1 MHSAALSRTD
11 QSFFPLYIFEHGC
24 KDEYLSIL
32 YPLDRKAKRSSVT
45 RFTVT
50 MLSSA
55 QNVEKGMLSKAFGT
69 GHASI
74 RDKRTEDNRK
84 AGSDFAAFLS
94 FAVQSQGSSA
104 NHQFNLQGSQSL
116 PVLQIKNSHKST
128 QSVNTTS
135 KAQINKIGHAVRS
148 IYNDTTNDSRSS
160 TDFSFESLYQA
171 TDEIIVVFKTAN
183 DLYERVQLEMGR
195 AMGQIATDLRACTS
209 VEPQNDSKSH
219 FAWLLKLTEAWKK
232 WCDCT
237 RLVCNVL
244 VLLDQMYLL
253 KQSQLPSLWNLA
265 MDLFKQSI
273 CLGDG
278 IESRIQSSIVHA
290 CTMMRKTDSREYK
303 HLHAEILPLFTTL
316 DLYDILEKVL
326 LGATKSY
333 FEELSDT
340 SINEQSVKMYLVEAE
355 KIVQQEREYS
365 TWLFNDASGGSKN
378 LKIVYEQLIT
388 QHVEKLIGSLSDLL
402 SDANDSLQALSLLYA
417 FLSDV
422 KKLNPLRKA
431 FAQYICL
438 QGEKIVMDKEKDDT
452 MIERLLEYKHTIDH
466 IVANAFK
473 EDEGFRQ
480 TQKDNFETFVNKR
493 QNKPAELI
501 AKFLDSRLRSGNRTM
516 SDQEMEHVLN
526 EALVLFRYTHAKDM
540 FEEFY
545 KRLFAKR
552 LLLNRSA
559 SSDAEQSMLL
569 KLKEECGAAF
579 TQKLETMLTDIA
591 LSDEMMSAYN
601 SSKDKML
608 EQQSGIEPFELNVN
622 VLTQAHWPTYPQ
634 VEVIIPQEMA
644 TATERFANF
653 YKTRN
658 QGRTLHWTHSLGT
671 TSITAQFA
679 KAGEKELLVSTFQAV
694 VLLLFNPL
702 PPGSKLEYVQIR
714 QQTGLEEKELKRTLQ
729 SLACGQ
735 IPTRILRKEPQG
747 KEVNES
753 DQFMIN
759 EQLKNERKRI
769 RINMIQLNET
779 QEEQKNTVDRV
790 MFDRELVLQAT
801 AVRILKAKKTIKH
814 AELLQEIVQAIASR
828 FTVDV
833 GEIKKTFEILIDKEY
848 MERVEGQ
855 RGMYRYLA

>member
-1 MHSAALSRTD
+1 MIGTRGDQHHHSLIITLIANSFKIFSEMLSRP
-11 QSFFPLYIFEHGC
+11 QH
-24 KDEYLSIL
+24 
-32 YPLDRKAKRSSVT
+32 SVPS
-45 RFTVT
+45 V
-50 MLSSA
+50 
-55 QNVEKGMLSKAFGT
+55 LSKAFGRDDT
-69 GHASI
+69 FASSGAVGD
-74 RDKRTEDNRK
+74 RSKV
-84 AGSDFAAFLS
+84 GSPFAAFVS
-94 FAVQSQGSSA
+94 QATQSQATNKS
-104 NHQFNLQGSQSL
+104 HQITSQKSINDQEQRI
-116 PVLQIKNSHKST
+116 PVLQIKNGQYITKP
-128 QSVNTTS
+128 S
-135 KAQINKIGHAVRS
+135 KTNSGTQINKIGHAIRS
-148 IYNDTTNDSRSS
+148 IYNSTHDSRLGA
-160 TDFSFESLYQA
+160 DFSFESLYQA
-171 TDEIIVVFKTAN
+171 TDEIVVLSKQGH
-183 DLYERVQLEMGR
+183 DLYERVKMEMER
-195 AMGQIATDLRACTS
+195 AAGQIATGLRASTS
-209 VEPQNDSKSH
+209 NENQNDPKVHYS
-219 FAWLLKLTEAWKK
+219 WLAKLDVAWKE
-232 WCDCT
+232 WCERT
-237 RLVCNVL
+237 TLVCNIL
-244 VLLDQMYLL
+244 VLLDQKYLL
-253 KQSQLPSLWNLA
+253 EQIELPSLWNLG
-265 MDLFKQSI
+265 MDLFKHSV

-278 IESRIQSSIVHA
+278 IESRIETSITQV
-290 CTMMRKTDSREYK
+290 CNMMREMKSDEYK
-303 HLHAEILPLFTTL
+303 QLHRTLLSLFTTL
-316 DLYDILEKVL
+316 DLYNSLENVL
-326 LGATKSY
+326 LAATRSY
-333 FEELSDT
+333 FEELSSK
-340 SINEQSVKMYLVEAE
+340 SIAHYSVNDYLIRADEIVRQE
-355 KIVQQEREYS
+355 KEYS
-365 TWLFNDASGGSKN
+365 KWLYNDNSGGSKD
-378 LKIVYEQLIT
+378 LKIVYEKLIT
-388 QHVEKLIGSLSDLL
+388 QHAEKLIGDLSSLLI
-402 SDANDSLQALSLLYA
+402 DAKNSLPVLTLLYA

-422 KKLNPLRKA
+422 KKISPLRTA
-431 FAQYICL
+431 FGQYICEE
-438 QGEKIVMDKEKDDT
+438 GEKIVMESEKDEM
-452 MIERLLEYKHTIDH
+452 MIERLLEYKSTIDQ
-466 IVANAFK
+466 IVAQAFK
-473 EDEGFRQ
+473 GDEAFRQ

-501 AKFLDSRLRSGNRTM
+501 AKFLDSRLRSGNKTM
-516 SDQEMEHVLN
+516 SDQEMEHILN

-591 LSDEMMSAYN
+591 LSEEIMEAYN
-601 SSKDKML
+601 SSKEKVL
-608 EQQSGIEPFELNVN
+608 EQQGSVEPFELNVS

-634 VEVIIPQEMA
+634 VEVIIPEEMA
-644 TATERFANF
+644 AVTERFAKF
-653 YKTRN
+653 YETRN

-694 VLLLFNPL
+694 ILLLFNSL
-702 PPGSKLEYVQIR
+702 TSGAKLSYGQIK

-735 IPTRILRKEPQG
+735 IPTRVLRKEPQG
-747 KEVNES
+747 KEVNDS
-753 DQFMIN
+753 DQFMVN

-779 QEEQKNTVDRV
+779 QEEQKSTVDRV